1 MEGQFTIMK
10 DVLRLLTCTH
20 TKVRSVVVVS
30 SWGDGSVMFASRDER
45 LPTKHKQ
52 EKYHEE

>member
-10 DVLRLLTCTH
+10 DVSRLLTCTH

-30 SWGDGSVMFASRDER
+30 SWGDGSVMFASCDER
-45 LPTKHKQ
+45 LPT